1 MQTVRDLITYICKE
15 TVEYLNRTEKL
26 KHTDIF
32 LKDKLVKKF
41 FADNKLK
48 PYKGKSIV
56 IVRKTKV
63 HKPFTIPRLSEFE
76 IKLCAVICEVHNVA
90 FHDLFSRSRNGMVVD
105 ARRQFT
111 AFLYTYLA
119 YTYAHIGFLFGKDHS
134 TIIHNVRTHQDLL
147 ETDTIY
153 AIKFGRFMDAIKN
166 EFPEILEKVDDKQ
179 ELFKE
184 YKKVHALRATNAARL
199 VSLENNPI
207 KALNT

>member
-26 KHTDIF
+26 KETDIF

-41 FADNKLK
+41 FADNKIK
-48 PYKGKSIV
+48 PYKAKNIV
-56 IVRKTKV
+56 IVRKPKV

-76 IKLCAVICEVHNVA
+76 LKLCAIICEVHNVA
-90 FHDLFSRSRNGMVVD
+90 FHDLFSRTRSGMVVD

-119 YTYAHIGFLFGKDHS
+119 YTYAHVGFLFGKDHS

-147 ETDTIY
+147 ETDSIY
-153 AIKFGRFMDAIKN
+153 ATKFGRFMQAIKT
-166 EFPEILEKVDDKQ
+166 EFPEVLEKVDERR

-184 YKKVHALRATNAARL
+184 YKKVHAERAINATKL
-199 VSLENNPI
+199 LPLENKTV
-207 KALNT
+207 KALS